1 MPTPRDQH
9 ATREVSLPPVPSLDL
24 EDAPTPVALRLLAEQ
39 LRALA
44 AAKFANLSDLSC
56 ELVVDGQRGVC
67 SLHFRAC
74 R

>member
-1 MPTPRDQH
+1 MRH
-9 ATREVSLPPVPSLDL
+9 ARCRPCLLCRTLDL
-24 EDAPTPVALRLLAEQ
+24 EDAPRLSLLRLLAEQ

-44 AAKFANLSDLSC
+44 AAKFANMSDLSC
-56 ELVVDGQRGVC
+56 ELVIDGQRGVC